1 MIFHRISNWWLFLPF
16 DQRWTG
22 LVRRELGIG
31 WCFYFF
37 VFVFHIFVFLSLI
50 IFGLVLVTNVER
62 YKQTGRETRTLFD
75 PVFISFLCSV
85 LISYLLISIS
95 SYVIIDIWRQGL
107 FIFMSDHL
115 HILSSS
121 YLAKSWLYC
130 NSVFFIVFPH
140 DQTGQRKPFD
150 AKEEGGTV
158 KLSRLCWNLWRAQDT
173 FHNLP
178 PIWLNNNIGLDRD

>member
-1 MIFHRISNWWLFLPF
+1 MNYCAWQL
-16 DQRWTG
+16 
-22 LVRRELGIG
+22 LVSLGVFFSIKRYEQTERERR
-31 WCFYFF
+31 
-37 VFVFHIFVFLSLI
+37 
-50 IFGLVLVTNVER
+50 R
-62 YKQTGRETRTLFD
+62 LFD

-85 LISYLLISIS
+85 LISVFTYLGFVTCDYTTI
-95 SYVIIDIWRQGL
+95 IIDIWLQGL

-121 YLAKSWLYC
+121 YLAKSWSYC
-130 NSVFFIVFPH
+130 NSVFFIVFPY
-140 DQTGQRKPFD
+140 DQTRQMKPFE
-150 AKEEGGTV
+150 AKEGGGTV